1 MRKFIEAD
9 QSQALLLPPD
19 LREWIPSDDL
29 AHFVLEAVER
39 VDMSRFRVNERRTL
53 FWRRWS
59 VWICRVFGS
68 MNAVRDRH
76 NITRG

>member
-29 AHFVLEAVER
+29 AHFVLEAVGALCSGGGGACGY
-39 VDMSRFRVNERRTL
+39 VAFS
-53 FWRRWS
+53 
-59 VWICRVFGS
+59 GQ
-68 MNAVRDRH
+68 
-76 NITRG
+76 